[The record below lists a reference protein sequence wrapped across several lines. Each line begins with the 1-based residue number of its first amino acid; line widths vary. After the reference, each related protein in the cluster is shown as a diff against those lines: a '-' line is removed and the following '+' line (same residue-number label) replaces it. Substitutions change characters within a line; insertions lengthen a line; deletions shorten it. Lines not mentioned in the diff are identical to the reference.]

1 MVKLVAT
8 FRRPSDPDAWMA
20 RFFTEQLPML
30 KELPLLERVE
40 LSSPF
45 DSLGPLPGGRQDRR
59 GPPLLMAELYF
70 ADRAAFDQAM
80 VSDEGR
86 RRMEALEAFA
96 GDDMALFLADVSAP

>member
-8 FRRPSDPDAWMA
+8 FRRPPDPDAWMT

-30 KELPLLERVE
+30 RELPRIERIE

-45 DSLGPLPGGRQDRR
+45 DSLGALPGGRQDRR

-70 ADRAAFDQAM
+70 PDRSAFDEAM
-80 VSDEGR
+80 VSEEGR
-86 RRMEALEAFA
+86 RRMEALSAFA
-96 GDDMALFLADVSAP
+96 GEDLSLFLADVSTA